1 MRGTMR
7 QVLTA
12 LGLAACVAATSAPNL
27 AVAQYDN
34 DTGRHHHY
42 HHYHHQY
49 DREGCARRNH
59 KAGVIGAVGGG
70 LGGAAIGG
78 AITHGN
84 PASML
89 LGAGA
94 GALAGNAIGRNSHHC

>member
-1 MRGTMR
+1 MRGHMR
-7 QVLTA
+7 QALTA
-12 LGLAACVAATSAPNL
+12 LGLAACVAATSTPNL

-34 DTGRHHHY
+34 DHYRHHHSY
-42 HHYHHQY
+42 RHHY

>member
-1 MRGTMR
+1 MRGHMR

-12 LGLAACVAATSAPNL
+12 LGLAACVAATSTPNL

-34 DTGRHHHY
+34 DHYRHHHY
-42 HHYHHQY
+42 YHYHHHY

-59 KAGVIGAVGGG
+59 KAGVIGAI
-70 LGGAAIGG
+70 GGAAGGAIIGS

-84 PASML
+84 AGATL

-94 GALAGNAIGRNSHHC
+94 GALAGNAIGRNSRHC

>member
-12 LGLAACVAATSAPNL
+12 LGLAACVAATSTPNL

-34 DTGRHHHY
+34 DHYRHHHSY
-42 HHYHHQY
+42 RHHY

-59 KAGVIGAVGGG
+59 KAGVIGAIGGAVGGG
-70 LGGAAIGG
+70 IIGS

-84 PASML
+84 AGATL

-94 GALAGNAIGRNSHHC
+94 GALAGNAIGRNSRHC